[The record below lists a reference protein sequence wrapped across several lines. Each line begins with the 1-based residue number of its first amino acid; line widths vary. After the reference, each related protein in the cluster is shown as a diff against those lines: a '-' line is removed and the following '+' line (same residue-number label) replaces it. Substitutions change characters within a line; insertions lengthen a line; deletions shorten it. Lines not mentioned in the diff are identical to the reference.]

1 MDNNS
6 CCLICSFFPTYKH
19 KSSIQFI
26 MKRHNESKGH
36 KLRVKLNAL
45 ENQITEEIVS
55 ESRAI
60 YKKEK
65 QIIGFQIE
73 KKDCIIHFKL

>member
-1 MDNNS
+1 
-6 CCLICSFFPTYKH
+6 
-19 KSSIQFI
+19 